1 MHSVPNRWLLAAAAV
16 AMQMCLGIIYAWAVF
31 RIPLEQAY
39 GWSKTMSIAPY
50 RWSILFFTLAMIVAG
65 FWQDRKGP
73 RLVASVGGLLLG
85 AGCLLAS
92 FIGAD
97 HSSLVFSYGV
107 VSGLG
112 VGFAYVTP
120 IATCVKW
127 FPDKRGFVVG
137 LAVMG
142 FGMGSLIFAPLLES
156 MLGKDPALYATTL
169 PRTFLI
175 LSAIFFVVVIGCAQL
190 FQVPPAGWKPAGWN
204 PVVTGGLAR
213 AEFGPA
219 AMLKTWQFWVVWV
232 VYFLA
237 SSVGL
242 TAIGEAAPLVR
253 ELAGSSMLMTAG
265 AALGVMSLFNGLGRL
280 GWGAFS
286 DRAGYRTAML
296 CTATIAT
303 ATCALLLP
311 GAHTFGIVLLGIC
324 LVGFCYGGALAVM
337 PAITAAFFG
346 PRHIGANYGIL
357 FTAWGAAGFVVP
369 RFCAAIIERAKAAG
383 TLTAGYDQVFYTL
396 AGLAAV
402 GIVAAAL
409 IRRP

>member
-1 MHSVPNRWLLAAAAV
+1 
-16 AMQMCLGIIYAWAVF
+16 
-31 RIPLEQAY
+31 
-39 GWSKTMSIAPY
+39 
-50 RWSILFFTLAMIVAG
+50 
-65 FWQDRKGP
+65 
-73 RLVASVGGLLLG
+73 
-85 AGCLLAS
+85 
-92 FIGAD
+92 
-97 HSSLVFSYGV
+97 
-107 VSGLG
+107 
-112 VGFAYVTP
+112 
-120 IATCVKW
+120 
-127 FPDKRGFVVG
+127 
-137 LAVMG
+137 
-142 FGMGSLIFAPLLES
+142 
-156 MLGKDPALYATTL
+156 
-169 PRTFLI
+169 
-175 LSAIFFVVVIGCAQL
+175 
-190 FQVPPAGWKPAGWN
+190 
-204 PVVTGGLAR
+204 
-213 AEFGPA
+213 
-219 AMLKTWQFWVVWV
+219 
-232 VYFLA
+232 
-237 SSVGL
+237 
-242 TAIGEAAPLVR
+242 
-253 ELAGSSMLMTAG
+253 
-265 AALGVMSLFNGLGRL
+265 MSLFNGLGRL

-383 TLTAGYDQVFYTL
+383 ALTAGYDQVFYTL